1 MQRKTILNRVEK
13 QKGFG
18 PAATISK
25 RSRIDSF
32 WPRAKRL
39 SWKKTASI
47 FGTSWDSVFR
57 AIQWV
62 VHWGIVHRDLTGIE
76 SIGIDEI
83 QYRRGHNYLTLVY
96 QLDQGFKRL
105 LYVRK
110 DRTEESL
117 NGFFNLLDSKTIAGI
132 KYACT
137 DRWPAYLKVLKER
150 ASATLNI
157 LDRFH
162 IAKKFGEALDK
173 GLPDAGRLPSVLGLH
188 VTGVGIEIP
197 SRVLYSS
204 KSLADRADA
213 KGRQD
218 ASQARAVAT
227 QLVRI
232 PGPLLG
238 YC

>member
-1 MQRKTILNRVEK
+1 
-13 QKGFG
+13 
-18 PAATISK
+18 
-25 RSRIDSF
+25 
-32 WPRAKRL
+32 L
-39 SWKKTASI
+39 SLRQQSANVLVSTLFDHVGETAELEGESEH
-47 FGTSWDSVFR
+47 FR
-57 AIQWV
+57 
-62 VHWGIVHRDLTGIE
+62 
-76 SIGIDEI
+76 
-83 QYRRGHNYLTLVY
+83 N

-137 DRWPAYLKVLKER
+137 DRWPVYLKVLKER

-173 GLPDAGRLPSVLGLH
+173 GLPDAGRLPSVLDLH
-188 VTGVGIEIP
+188 VTGVGIEFP
-197 SRVLYSS
+197 SRVVYSS

-213 KGRQD
+213 NDRQD

-232 PGPLLG
+232 PGPLIG